1 MDLMAIKKLGEELGH
16 EGPEL
21 RNFVDRQVQLYEE
34 QQNRERE
41 RQKEEREERL
51 KNRELDVRE
60 KELEQKTKAEKE
72 QREHELKI
80 KQLELQ
86 MNGKKEESKNE
97 ETRKGSVNSFT
108 RVPKL
113 PNFNPDLDDLP
124 AYISRFETTATQ
136 NKWSEEEKFIGLSNL
151 LTGVFANTP

>member
-1 MDLMAIKKLGEELGH
+1 MNIYPYKGCIQPSLKGKTIINRTYTLTEKTNIKTYTMDLIAIKKLGEELGH

-60 KELEQKTKAEKE
+60 K
-72 QREHELKI
+72 
-80 KQLELQ
+80 
-86 MNGKKEESKNE
+86 
-97 ETRKGSVNSFT
+97 
-108 RVPKL
+108 
-113 PNFNPDLDDLP
+113 
-124 AYISRFETTATQ
+124 
-136 NKWSEEEKFIGLSNL
+136 
-151 LTGVFANTP
+151 